1 MISIAAV
8 SKKYRDKNGDDL
20 EILKQANL
28 EVHSGEM
35 VSIIGASGSGKS
47 TLLHVIGGLDQID
60 SGKIVIDKE
69 DISTY
74 KKEKLAAFRNQKI
87 GFVFQFHHLLP
98 EFTALENVAMPSLIS
113 GDSYKVACSKAES
126 FLNLV
131 GMEHRLSHRPS
142 ELSGGE
148 QQRVAIARALINKPK
163 ILLADEPTGNLDS
176 KNAGIVLDL
185 FFDIQKQTG
194 ITLIMV
200 THDQS
205 IAKRTD
211 RMFELFDG
219 VLNKV

>member
-1 MISIAAV
+1 MISIESV
-8 SKKYRDKNGDDL
+8 SKKYVDKNGDDL

-28 EVHSGEM
+28 EVQSGEM

-47 TLLHVIGGLDQID
+47 TLLHVVGGLDQID
-60 SGKIVIDKE
+60 SGKIVIDNE

-98 EFTALENVAMPSLIS
+98 EFTALENVAMPSLIK
-113 GDSYKVACSKAES
+113 GDSYKEACAKAES
-126 FLNLV
+126 FLNIV
-131 GMEHRLSHRPS
+131 GMKHRLSHRPS

-200 THDQS
+200 THDHS

-219 VLNKV
+219 VLNKL